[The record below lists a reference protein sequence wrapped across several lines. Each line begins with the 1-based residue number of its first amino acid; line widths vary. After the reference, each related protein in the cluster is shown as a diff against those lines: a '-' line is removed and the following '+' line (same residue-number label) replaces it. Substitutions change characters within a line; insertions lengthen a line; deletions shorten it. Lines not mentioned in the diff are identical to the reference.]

1 VGRTIITAVPSP
13 FAVDIVGTSTKT
25 TVGIPHQYQI
35 ITATG
40 VITAMAMI
48 AKI

>member
-1 VGRTIITAVPSP
+1 VGRTIITALPSP
-13 FAVDIVGTSTKT
+13 FAVDIVGTNTKT
-25 TVGIPHQYQI
+25 TVG

-40 VITAMAMI
+40 VITAMAII